1 MKLASLLNP
10 HLVFCRLSGSTREEI
25 YGGMLDMARTQM
37 HREHLDTK
45 DILAQLIERENFLK
59 MPYCGI
65 ALPHV
70 RLEQLHDLY
79 IVIGVPAEPVM
90 LKDDDTEPTKLVVMS
105 LISESTSNSYLKALA
120 AFARYLTQ
128 PGKLDA
134 LTACNDG
141 QQLVDMISNDCVTIN
156 RTLTAEDLM
165 LEYPTIRA
173 DQSLAEALDTFYRER
188 REVLPVV
195 DADNH
200 FLGLVDAADIIR
212 SFIPDYLLML
222 DNLNFLNS
230 FEVFDNI
237 FKSENKYSVRDYVQP
252 AKMILA
258 PDTPLIQFTIR
269 LVRREAYAG
278 FVVDSENHLLGVVAI
293 NNIVHKVLRG

>member
-1 MKLASLLNP
+1 MKLASLLN
-10 HLVFCRLSGSTREEI
+10 HDLVFCRLPGSTREEI
-25 YGGMLDMARTQM
+25 YAAMLEKAGR
-37 HREHLDTK
+37 HLERESVDAKT
-45 DILAQLIERENFLK
+45 ILAKLIEREDFLG
-59 MPYCGI
+59 MPYSGV

-70 RLEQLHDLY
+70 RLPEFQDLY
-79 IVIGVPAEPVM
+79 IIVGVPETPVM
-90 LKDDDTEPTKLVVMS
+90 LKKDDTEPTKLVVMS

-128 PGKLDA
+128 PGKLDGLA
-134 LTACNDG
+134 SCKNGEELVAKISGDG
-141 QQLVDMISNDCVTIN
+141 VAVN

-165 LEYPTIRA
+165 TQYPTICA

-188 REVLPVV
+188 REILPVV
-195 DADNH
+195 DAENRL
-200 FLGLVDAADIIR
+200 LGIIDAADIIR
-212 SFIPDYLLML
+212 GFIPDYLLML

-237 FKSENKYSVRDYVQP
+237 FKAENQYSVRDYVRP
-252 AKMILA
+252 VKMILA

-278 FVVDSENHLLGVVAI
+278 FVVDAEKHLLGVVGI